1 MPTPANPVRTRVRP
15 DPTRALPRARRAA
28 ARTLALAA
36 GALLLAACGGA
47 PQPERPAL
55 AVLVVVDQL
64 RADLLDHY
72 DSLFTGGLRRLRDE
86 SRIFVNGTHDHAT
99 TNTAPGHATISTGVT
114 PARHGIVGNSWYEQV
129 DGDWVRVEN
138 VHDPNIEL
146 VGAPGI
152 PAASP
157 HRLLRPGLADWVRA
171 ADSASIVVSI
181 SGKDRG
187 AILPGAHSRGYVY
200 WFQPAAGRFVTSTHY
215 RTEDPDWVTSYN
227 QNVLPTFM
235 RDSVWESTIP
245 ATALHFAQPDTAEH
259 EADGVHT
266 YFPHRFADVR
276 DAADPQSF
284 WRWFDTT
291 PMLDAATLGLAKA
304 AVQALGLGKDGSP
317 DLLAI
322 SLSQTDR
329 IGHTYGPFSREHL
342 DNLLRLDRELGE
354 FLAFLDETVGAGRWV
369 LALSADHGVHEA
381 PEVAQV
387 LGLPGLRATERERDA
402 LNRAVAEAQERAKGS
417 DDATAAAFIVEAIKQ
432 LPFVVDAW
440 THAELDAATAP
451 ADSFVELF
459 RKARHP
465 GREPGVLGRQ
475 GVEVMFVE
483 GFITY
488 PRGAT
493 HGSPYY
499 KDRHVPIIFM
509 GAGVKPGID
518 STRAATVDIAPTLA
532 RLLGVPV
539 PDDLDGKAL
548 TW

>member
-1 MPTPANPVRTRVRP
+1 MSTPANPVPTQLRPGAAGVLRKTRG
-15 DPTRALPRARRAA
+15 RAA
-28 ARTLALAA
+28 WVLTLAA
-36 GALLLAACGGA
+36 GASLLAACGGA
-47 PQPERPAL
+47 PQPQQPAL
-55 AVLVVVDQL
+55 AVLIVVDQL
-64 RADLLDHY
+64 RADLLDRY
-72 DSLFTGGLRRLRDE
+72 DALFTGGLRRLRDE
-86 SRIFVNGTHDHAT
+86 GRIFVNGTHDHANT
-99 TNTAPGHATISTGVT
+99 LTAPGHATISTGVT
-114 PARHGIVGNSWYEQV
+114 PARHGIVGNAWYERV
-129 DGDWVRVEN
+129 DGEWTRVEN
-138 VHDPNIEL
+138 VHDPNVEL

-152 PAASP
+152 AAASP

-171 ADSASIVVSI
+171 ADSASIVVSV

-187 AILPGAHSRGYVY
+187 AILPGAHARGYVY

-215 RTEDPDWVTSYN
+215 RTEDPEWVTRFN
-227 QNVLPTFM
+227 EDVLPTFM

-245 ATALHFAQPDTAEH
+245 ESALHLTQPDTAAH
-259 EADGVHT
+259 EGDGVHT
-266 YFPHRFADVR
+266 YFPHRFEDVR
-276 DAADPQSF
+276 DDADPQSF
-284 WRWFDTT
+284 WRWFETT
-291 PMLDAATLGLAKA
+291 PMLDAATLALAET
-304 AVQALGLGKDGSP
+304 AVQALGLGRDGSP
-317 DLLAI
+317 DLLTI

-329 IGHTYGPFSREHL
+329 IGHAYGPLSREQL
-342 DNLLRLDRELGE
+342 DNLLRLDRALGE
-354 FLAFLDETVGAGRWV
+354 FFAFLDETVGAGRWV

-381 PEVAQV
+381 PEVAER
-387 LGLPGLRATERERDA
+387 LGLPGLRATARERDA

-417 DDATAAAFIVEAIKQ
+417 DDATVAAYIAEAVKQ
-432 LPFVVDAW
+432 LPFVVNAW
-440 THAELDAATAP
+440 THAELDAETAP

-465 GREPGVLGRQ
+465 GREPGVLSRQ

-483 GFITY
+483 GYISY

-509 GAGVKPGID
+509 GAGVTPGID

-532 RLLGVPV
+532 RLIGVPA

>member
-1 MPTPANPVRTRVRP
+1 MPTPANPV
-15 DPTRALPRARRAA
+15 PTRARPGAMRALLRACRLG
-28 ARTLALAA
+28 ARALAISA
-36 GALLLAACGGA
+36 GTVLLAACGGA

-55 AVLVVVDQL
+55 AVLLVVDQL
-64 RADLLDHY
+64 RADLLDRY

-114 PARHGIVGNSWYEQV
+114 PARHGIVGNSWWEMV
-129 DGDWVRVEN
+129 DGEWKRVEN
-138 VHDPNIEL
+138 VHDPNVEL

-171 ADSASIVVSI
+171 ADSASIVVSV

-200 WFQPAAGRFVTSTHY
+200 WFEPDAGRFVTSTHY
-215 RTEDPDWVTSYN
+215 RTEDPAWVAGFN
-227 QNVLPTFM
+227 QNLLPEIA

-245 ATALHFAQPDTAEH
+245 ETALHLAQPDTAAH

-266 YFPHRFADVR
+266 YFPHRFERND
-276 DAADPQSF
+276 ADPQAF
-284 WRWFDTT
+284 WRWFEST

-304 AVQALGLGKDGSP
+304 AVRGLGLGSDGSP
-317 DLLAI
+317 DLLAV

-329 IGHTYGPFSREHL
+329 VGHTYGPLSREQL
-342 DNLLRLDRELGE
+342 DNLLRLDRELGA
-354 FLAFLDETVGAGRWV
+354 FFAFLDEAVGAGRWV
-369 LALSADHGVHEA
+369 LALSADHGVHET
-381 PEVAQV
+381 PEVAQT

-402 LNRAVAEAQERAKGS
+402 LNAAVAQALERAKGA
-417 DDATAAAFIVEAIKQ
+417 DDAATAAFIAEAVEQ
-432 LPFVVDAW
+432 LPFVVDAI

-465 GREPGVLGRQ
+465 GREPGILGRQ
-475 GVEVMFVE
+475 GVEVRFVE

-488 PRGAT
+488 QRGAT

-509 GAGVKPGID
+509 GAGVTPGID